1 MPQWHGIR
9 TPSAMQDYSNYAVK
23 DFVLDES
30 FQQWVL
36 NPKKESDL
44 FWKKWVTEHQKVEI
58 INEARYIVENLKF
71 SNYRLSGKNVKEL
84 WVRIKKQHSS
94 NEVS

>member
-1 MPQWHGIR
+1 
-9 TPSAMQDYSNYAVK
+9 MQDYSNYSVK

-44 FWKKWVTEHQKVEI
+44 FWKKWVTEHQKGEI
-58 INEARYIVENLKF
+58 VKEARYIVENLKF

-84 WVRIKKQHSS
+84 WVRIKKATQL
-94 NEVS
+94 